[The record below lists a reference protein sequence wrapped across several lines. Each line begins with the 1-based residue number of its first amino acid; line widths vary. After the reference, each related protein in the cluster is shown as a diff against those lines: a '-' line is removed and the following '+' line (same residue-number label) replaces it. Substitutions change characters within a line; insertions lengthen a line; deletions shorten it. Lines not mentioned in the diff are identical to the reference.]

1 VVGSEAVVDEEA
13 IPFPVN
19 GSNQVRSLFCHLES
33 IGWRGKLS
41 IRGGAIGSDAFRD
54 TVRKCLL
61 TSNPR
66 VGTDASAATCGGE
79 ALRMSD
85 DRLMEWKL
93 VRCLFSGSAGRKIK
107 EKKQSP

>member
-1 VVGSEAVVDEEA
+1 VVSVVGSEAVVDEEA

-19 GSNQVRSLFCHLES
+19 GSNQVSSLFCHLES

-61 TSNPR
+61 TSSNPR
-66 VGTDASAATCGGE
+66 WR
-79 ALRMSD
+79 RMHPQP
-85 DRLMEWKL
+85 RVAGKHYECPTTVLMEA
-93 VRCLFSGSAGRKIK
+93 CEMFI
-107 EKKQSP
+107 

>member
-1 VVGSEAVVDEEA
+1 VVSVVGSEAVVDEEA

-19 GSNQVRSLFCHLES
+19 GSNQVSSLFCHLES

-66 VGTDASAATCGGE
+66 WGRMPPQPRVAGNTTNVRRPSNGME
-79 ALRMSD
+79 ACEM
-85 DRLMEWKL
+85 
-93 VRCLFSGSAGRKIK
+93 FI
-107 EKKQSP
+107 